1 MPNTFRKTGV
11 RAAEIVLKGGC
22 LCGHV
27 RFEAKGKPGKAHTCS
42 CSMCQKHSGAITVA
56 WVEYPK
62 AAVSWT
68 GPLGSPALF
77 RSSAKSRRAFC
88 PECGSTI
95 GAVDDTPTVGL
106 VAGAFD
112 KPLPDDAAP
121 HAHVHAK
128 SAPEWWHVE
137 TAGVPLRRDGGNG
150 NGNGKAGGRRNAKS
164 RQSKGTSSR
173 G

>member
-68 GPLGSPALF
+68 G
-77 RSSAKSRRAFC
+77 
-88 PECGSTI
+88 
-95 GAVDDTPTVGL
+95 
-106 VAGAFD
+106 AFD